1 MINVVGRRPLAAAG
15 VRLCT
20 FEHVLCD
27 TSSMPCD
34 WLPCHTAELREEAM
48 VNGTVPIT
56 LENLGQIRRDPC
68 CSAENFV
75 LDSCDDAAREL
86 ESAFGGASEIWN
98 DTEMT
103 DSSTDA
109 SVAVVCDLTTVD
121 EGRDVDGLARVA
133 ARLGDGVAVC
143 FGASLDAASVARDAV
158 LPGTLLQQA
167 LERQLVV
174 GVDVAADV
182 TRNFA
187 AGAPAA
193 QRAAFV
199 GPLRPAF
206 TWDGK
211 IHSKSADFFYVHAAA
226 AVASRRGAPVV
237 VVLPAGDRHD
247 LERRARSVLAIAAQP
262 GLEPGYGLLGPIAT
276 PPTWIFR
283 AARLDDLAD
292 LTQAVLHLGEN
303 VFAVADGWDRPCDRG
318 PPPPRVRDWNV
329 DARLFP
335 MSRVLVGA
343 GVRYRTQ
350 LRKYGGAGYDAGI
363 KTVCDAGYGSASWNE
378 AAPRLAWYRPPKK
391 RPADVVELQCS
402 RCGRS
407 FEVRRG
413 HHYGKYDFVY
423 CGRACLDAHR
433 DAGFDAS
440 EATGPTA
447 SAQGV

>member
-1 MINVVGRRPLAAAG
+1 MINVVGRPPLDAAR

-34 WLPCHTAELREEAM
+34 FLPAPLGMDLSSAM
-48 VNGTVPIT
+48 VHGTVPIT
-56 LENLGQIRRDPC
+56 LENLSQIRRDPC

-75 LDSCDDAAREL
+75 LDSCEDAAREL
-86 ESAFGGASEIWN
+86 ESAFGAEGG
-98 DTEMT
+98 
-103 DSSTDA
+103 
-109 SVAVVCDLTTVD
+109 AVVCDLTTVD

-133 ARLGDGVAVC
+133 ARLGDVAVC
-143 FGASLDAASVARDAV
+143 FGASLPAADVARGSEDEIRV
-158 LPGTLLQQA
+158 A

-187 AGAPAA
+187 AGAPEAP
-193 QRAAFV
+193 RAAFI

-211 IHSKSADFFYVHAAA
+211 IHCKSADVQYIRAAA
-226 AVASRRGAPVV
+226 AAASRQGAPVV
-237 VVLPAGDRHD
+237 VVLPGYEGAQLR
-247 LERRARSVLAIAAQP
+247 ECARAVVELADIPA
-262 GLEPGYGLLGPIAT
+262 
-276 PPTWIFR
+276 WVFR
-283 AARLDDLAD
+283 VARLDDQHGPGDLDDLLDLAPN
-292 LTQAVLHLGEN
+292 VL
-303 VFAVADGWDRPCDRG
+303 VVADGWYRPCDLG
-318 PPPPRVRDWNV
+318 TGAPLPEYLFNGDVESLDRVV
-329 DARLFP
+329 VA
-335 MSRVLVGA
+335 A

-350 LRKYGGAGYDAGI
+350 LRRYGG
-363 KTVCDAGYGSASWNE
+363 VGYGAGLIAVRDAEVRDINFAA
-378 AAPRLAWYRPPKK
+378 AAPSLAWYRPPKK

-423 CGRACLDAHR
+423 CGRGCLDAHR

-440 EATGPTA
+440 EVTGPTA

>member
-1 MINVVGRRPLAAAG
+1 MINVVGRPPLDAAR

-34 WLPCHTAELREEAM
+34 FLPAPLGMDLSSAM
-48 VNGTVPIT
+48 VHGTVPIT
-56 LENLGQIRRDPC
+56 LENLSQIRRDPC

-75 LDSCDDAAREL
+75 LDSCEDAAREL
-86 ESAFGGASEIWN
+86 ESAFGAEGG
-98 DTEMT
+98 
-103 DSSTDA
+103 
-109 SVAVVCDLTTVD
+109 AVVCDLTTVD

-133 ARLGDGVAVC
+133 ARLGDVAVC
-143 FGASLDAASVARDAV
+143 FGASLPAADVARGSEDEIRV
-158 LPGTLLQQA
+158 A

-193 QRAAFV
+193 PRAAYI

-211 IHSKSADFFYVHAAA
+211 MHCKSADVQYIRAAA
-226 AVASRRGAPVV
+226 AAASRQGAPVV
-237 VVLPAGDRHD
+237 VVLPGYEGAKLR
-247 LERRARSVLAIAAQP
+247 ECARAVVELADAPA
-262 GLEPGYGLLGPIAT
+262 
-276 PPTWIFR
+276 WVCR
-283 AARLDDLAD
+283 VARLDDQHGPGDLDDILDLAPN
-292 LTQAVLHLGEN
+292 VLI
-303 VFAVADGWDRPCDRG
+303 VVDGWFRPCDLGYG
-318 PPPPRVRDWNV
+318 PPLPEFLFNGDVESLDRVV
-329 DARLFP
+329 VA
-335 MSRVLVGA
+335 A

-350 LRKYGGAGYDAGI
+350 LRKYGGAGYGAGLIAVRDADDRGI
-363 KTVCDAGYGSASWNE
+363 NFAA

-413 HHYGKYDFVY
+413 HHYGKFDFVY
-423 CGRACLDAHR
+423 CGRGCLDAHR
-433 DAGFDAS
+433 DSSFDAS
-440 EATGPTA
+440 EVTGPTA

>member
-1 MINVVGRRPLAAAG
+1 MINVVGRPPLDAAG

-56 LENLGQIRRDPC
+56 LENLSQIRRDPC

-86 ESAFGGASEIWN
+86 ESAFGAEGG
-98 DTEMT
+98 
-103 DSSTDA
+103 
-109 SVAVVCDLTTVD
+109 AVVCDLTTVD

-133 ARLGDGVAVC
+133 ARLGESVAVC
-143 FGASLDAASVARDAV
+143 FGASLPAADVARGSEDEIRV
-158 LPGTLLQQA
+158 A

-182 TRNFA
+182 ARNFA

-193 QRAAFV
+193 PRAAFV
-199 GPLRPAF
+199 GPLRPVLDEGSIPILY
-206 TWDGK
+206 DGHPD
-211 IHSKSADFFYVHAAA
+211 IPYIRAAA
-226 AVASRRGAPVV
+226 AAASRQGAPVV
-237 VVLPAGDRHD
+237 VVLPRYAGYQ
-247 LERRARSVLAIAAQP
+247 LLKKCARAVIELADAPA
-262 GLEPGYGLLGPIAT
+262 
-276 PPTWIFR
+276 WVFR
-283 AARLDDLAD
+283 VARLDDEHGPGDLDDILDLAPN
-292 LTQAVLHLGEN
+292 VL
-303 VFAVADGWDRPCDRG
+303 VVADGWFRPCDLGAR
-318 PPPPRVRDWNV
+318 PPLPEDLFNGDVESLDRVV
-329 DARLFP
+329 VA
-335 MSRVLVGA
+335 A

-350 LRKYGGAGYDAGI
+350 LRKYGGAGYGAGLIAVRDAEVRDI
-363 KTVCDAGYGSASWNE
+363 NFAA
-378 AAPRLAWYRPPKK
+378 AAPSLAWYRPPKK

-423 CGRACLDAHR
+423 CGRGCLDAHR
-433 DAGFDAS
+433 DSSFDAS
-440 EATGPTA
+440 EVTGPTA

>member
-1 MINVVGRRPLAAAG
+1 MINVVGRPPLDAAG

-56 LENLGQIRRDPC
+56 LENLSQIRRDPC

-86 ESAFGGASEIWN
+86 ESAFGAEGG
-98 DTEMT
+98 
-103 DSSTDA
+103 
-109 SVAVVCDLTTVD
+109 AVVCDLTTVD

-133 ARLGDGVAVC
+133 ARLGDQVAVC
-143 FGASLDAASVARDAV
+143 FGASLPAADVARGSEDEIRV
-158 LPGTLLQQA
+158 A

-182 TRNFA
+182 VRNFA

-193 QRAAFV
+193 PRAAYV
-199 GPLRPAF
+199 GPLRPALDEGYDPILY
-206 TWDGK
+206 DGHPD
-211 IHSKSADFFYVHAAA
+211 IPYIRAAA
-226 AVASRRGAPVV
+226 AAASRQGAPVV
-237 VVLPAGDRHD
+237 VVLPGYEGAQLRKCA
-247 LERRARSVLAIAAQP
+247 RAVIELADAPA
-262 GLEPGYGLLGPIAT
+262 
-276 PPTWIFR
+276 WVFR
-283 AARLDDLAD
+283 VARLDDQHHTGDLGDLLELAPN
-292 LTQAVLHLGEN
+292 VL
-303 VFAVADGWDRPCDRG
+303 VVADGWYRPCDRG
-318 PPPPRVRDWNV
+318 PRPPSEYLLSHYIEAQDRVV
-329 DARLFP
+329 VA
-335 MSRVLVGA
+335 A

-350 LRKYGGAGYDAGI
+350 LRRYGGAGYGAGLIAVRDAEVQDI
-363 KTVCDAGYGSASWNE
+363 NFAA
-378 AAPRLAWYRPPKK
+378 AAPSLAWYRPPKK
-391 RPADVVELQCS
+391 RPADVVELKCS

-423 CGRACLDAHR
+423 CGRGCLDAHR

-440 EATGPTA
+440 EVTGPTA

>member
-1 MINVVGRRPLAAAG
+1 MINVVGRPPLDAAG

-20 FEHVLCD
+20 FEHVLCN

-34 WLPCHTAELREEAM
+34 WLPCHTEGLREAAM
-48 VNGTVPIT
+48 VNGNVPIT

-98 DTEMT
+98 ETEMT

-121 EGRDVDGLARVA
+121 EGRDVSGLARVA
-133 ARLGDGVAVC
+133 ARLGDVAVC
-143 FGASLDAASVARDAV
+143 FGASLPAADVARGSEDEIRV
-158 LPGTLLQQA
+158 A

-182 TRNFA
+182 SRTFA
-187 AGAPAA
+187 SGAPAA
-193 QRAAFV
+193 PRAAFV
-199 GPLRPAF
+199 GPLRPALDEG
-206 TWDGK
+206 TDPILYDGHPD
-211 IHSKSADFFYVHAAA
+211 IPYIRAAA
-226 AVASRRGAPVV
+226 AAASRQGAPVV
-237 VVLPAGDRHD
+237 VVLPGYKGAQLR
-247 LERRARSVLAIAAQP
+247 ECARAVIELADAPA
-262 GLEPGYGLLGPIAT
+262 
-276 PPTWIFR
+276 WVFR
-283 AARLDDLAD
+283 VARLDDQHGPGDLDDLLDLAPN
-292 LTQAVLHLGEN
+292 VL
-303 VFAVADGWDRPCDRG
+303 VVADGWYRPCDRG
-318 PPPPRVRDWNV
+318 TRPPSKYLLSGYIAARDRVV
-329 DARLFP
+329 VA
-335 MSRVLVGA
+335 G

-350 LRKYGGAGYDAGI
+350 LRRYGGAGYGAGLIAVRDAEVRDI
-363 KTVCDAGYGSASWNE
+363 NFAA

-391 RPADVVELQCS
+391 RPADIVELQCS

-413 HHYGKYDFVY
+413 HHYGKYVFVY
-423 CGRACLDAHR
+423 CGRGCLDAHR

-440 EATGPTA
+440 EVTGPTA

>member
-1 MINVVGRRPLAAAG
+1 MINVVGRPPLDAAG

-34 WLPCHTAELREEAM
+34 YLPHPLGMALSSAM
-48 VNGTVPIT
+48 VHGTVPIT
-56 LENLGQIRRDPC
+56 LENLSQIRRDPC

-75 LDSCDDAAREL
+75 LDSCEDAAREL
-86 ESAFGGASEIWN
+86 ESAFGAEGG
-98 DTEMT
+98 
-103 DSSTDA
+103 
-109 SVAVVCDLTTVD
+109 AVVCDLTTVD

-133 ARLGDGVAVC
+133 ARLGDVAVC
-143 FGASLDAASVARDAV
+143 FGASLPAVDVARGSEDEIRV
-158 LPGTLLQQA
+158 A

-187 AGAPAA
+187 AGAPEAP
-193 QRAAFV
+193 RAAFI

-211 IHSKSADFFYVHAAA
+211 MHCKSADVQYIRAAA
-226 AVASRRGAPVV
+226 AAASRQGAPVV
-237 VVLPAGDRHD
+237 VVLPGYEGAQLR
-247 LERRARSVLAIAAQP
+247 ECARAVVELADIPA
-262 GLEPGYGLLGPIAT
+262 
-276 PPTWIFR
+276 WVFR
-283 AARLDDLAD
+283 VARLDDQHGPGDLDDLLDLAPN
-292 LTQAVLHLGEN
+292 VL
-303 VFAVADGWDRPCDRG
+303 VVADGWYRPCDLG
-318 PPPPRVRDWNV
+318 TGAPLPEYLFNGDVESLDRVV
-329 DARLFP
+329 VA
-335 MSRVLVGA
+335 A

-350 LRKYGGAGYDAGI
+350 LRKYGGAGYGAGLIAVRDADDRGI
-363 KTVCDAGYGSASWNE
+363 NFAA

-423 CGRACLDAHR
+423 CGRGCLDAHR
-433 DAGFDAS
+433 DSSFDAS
-440 EATGPTA
+440 EVTGPTA

>member
-1 MINVVGRRPLAAAG
+1 MINVVGRPPLDAAR

-34 WLPCHTAELREEAM
+34 WLPCHTARGREAAM
-48 VNGTVPIT
+48 VHGTVPIT
-56 LENLGQIRRDPC
+56 LENLSQIRRDPC

-86 ESAFGGASEIWN
+86 ESAFGAEGG
-98 DTEMT
+98 
-103 DSSTDA
+103 
-109 SVAVVCDLTTVD
+109 AVVCDLTTVD

-133 ARLGDGVAVC
+133 ARLGESVAVC
-143 FGASLDAASVARDAV
+143 FGASLPAADVARGSEDEIRV
-158 LPGTLLQQA
+158 A

-193 QRAAFV
+193 PRAAFI
-199 GPLRPAF
+199 GPLRPALDEGSIPILY
-206 TWDGK
+206 DGHPD
-211 IHSKSADFFYVHAAA
+211 IPYIRA
-226 AVASRRGAPVV
+226 AVAAASRQGAPVV
-237 VVLPAGDRHD
+237 MVLPAYRGED
-247 LERRARSVLAIAAQP
+247 LLRCVRAVLELTADAP
-262 GLEPGYGLLGPIAT
+262 

-283 AARLDDLAD
+283 MARFDNPANFLSDVQYLSPNI
-292 LTQAVLHLGEN
+292 LV
-303 VFAVADGWDRPCDRG
+303 VADGWYRPYDGANPPARYASRIQGDR
-318 PPPPRVRDWNV
+318 VV
-329 DARLFP
+329 VA
-335 MSRVLVGA
+335 A

-350 LRKYGGAGYDAGI
+350 LRRYGGAGYGAGLIAVRDATERDI
-363 KTVCDAGYGSASWNE
+363 NLAA

-402 RCGRS
+402 RCCRS

-413 HHYGKYDFVY
+413 HHYGKFDFVY
-423 CGRACLDAHR
+423 CGRGCLDAHR
-433 DAGFDAS
+433 DSSFDAS
-440 EATGPTA
+440 QVTGPTA

>member
-1 MINVVGRRPLAAAG
+1 MINVVGRPPLDAAR

-34 WLPCHTAELREEAM
+34 FLPAPLGMDLSSAM
-48 VNGTVPIT
+48 VHGTVPIT
-56 LENLGQIRRDPC
+56 LENLSQIRRDPC

-86 ESAFGGASEIWN
+86 ESAFGAEGG
-98 DTEMT
+98 
-103 DSSTDA
+103 
-109 SVAVVCDLTTVD
+109 AVVCDLTTVD

-133 ARLGDGVAVC
+133 ARLGESVAVC
-143 FGASLDAASVARDAV
+143 FGASLPAADVARGSEDEIRV
-158 LPGTLLQQA
+158 A

-182 TRNFA
+182 ARNFA

-193 QRAAFV
+193 PRAAFV

-211 IHSKSADFFYVHAAA
+211 IHCKSADVQYIRAAA
-226 AVASRRGAPVV
+226 AAASRQGAPVV
-237 VVLPAGDRHD
+237 VVLPGYEGAQLR
-247 LERRARSVLAIAAQP
+247 ECARAVVELADAPA
-262 GLEPGYGLLGPIAT
+262 
-276 PPTWIFR
+276 WVFR
-283 AARLDDLAD
+283 VARLDDQHGPGDLDDILDLAPN
-292 LTQAVLHLGEN
+292 VLI
-303 VFAVADGWDRPCDRG
+303 VVDGWFRPCDLGYG
-318 PPPPRVRDWNV
+318 PPLPEFLFNGDVESLDRVV
-329 DARLFP
+329 VA
-335 MSRVLVGA
+335 A

-350 LRKYGGAGYDAGI
+350 LRKYGGAGYGAGLIAVRDADDRGI
-363 KTVCDAGYGSASWNE
+363 NFAA

>member
-1 MINVVGRRPLAAAG
+1 MINVVGRPPLDAAR

-20 FEHVLCD
+20 FEHVLCN
-27 TSSMPCD
+27 TSSMPCEL
-34 WLPCHTAELREEAM
+34 LPCHTEELREAAM
-48 VNGTVPIT
+48 VSGAVPIT
-56 LENLGQIRRDPC
+56 LENLGRIRRDPC

-86 ESAFGGASEIWN
+86 ESAFGAEGG
-98 DTEMT
+98 
-103 DSSTDA
+103 
-109 SVAVVCDLTTVD
+109 AVVCDLTTVD

-133 ARLGDGVAVC
+133 ARLGDVAVC
-143 FGASLDAASVARDAV
+143 FGASLPAADVARGSEDEIRV
-158 LPGTLLQQA
+158 A

-182 TRNFA
+182 ARNFA

-193 QRAAFV
+193 PRAAFV

-211 IHSKSADFFYVHAAA
+211 IHCKSADVQYIRAAA
-226 AVASRRGAPVV
+226 AAASRQGAPVV
-237 VVLPAGDRHD
+237 VVLPGYEGAQLR
-247 LERRARSVLAIAAQP
+247 ECARAVVELADAPA
-262 GLEPGYGLLGPIAT
+262 
-276 PPTWIFR
+276 WVFR
-283 AARLDDLAD
+283 VARLDDQHTPGDLDDILDLAPN
-292 LTQAVLHLGEN
+292 VL
-303 VFAVADGWDRPCDRG
+303 VVADGWFRPCDLGAR
-318 PPPPRVRDWNV
+318 PPLPEDLFNGDVESLDRVV
-329 DARLFP
+329 VA
-335 MSRVLVGA
+335 A

-350 LRKYGGAGYDAGI
+350 LRRYGGAGYGAGLVAVRDAEVQDI
-363 KTVCDAGYGSASWNE
+363 NFAA

-391 RPADVVELQCS
+391 RPADVVELRCS

-423 CGRACLDAHR
+423 CGRGCLDAHR
-433 DAGFDAS
+433 DSSFDAS
-440 EATGPTA
+440 EVTGPTA

>member
-1 MINVVGRRPLAAAG
+1 MINVVGRAQLDAAR

-34 WLPCHTAELREEAM
+34 FLPAPLGMDLSSAM
-48 VNGTVPIT
+48 VHGTVPIT
-56 LENLGQIRRDPC
+56 LENLSQIRRDPC

-75 LDSCDDAAREL
+75 LDSCEEAAREL
-86 ESAFGGASEIWN
+86 ESAFGAEGG
-98 DTEMT
+98 
-103 DSSTDA
+103 
-109 SVAVVCDLTTVD
+109 AVVCDLTTVD

-133 ARLGDGVAVC
+133 ARLGDVAVC
-143 FGASLDAASVARDAV
+143 FGASLPAADVARGSEDEIRV
-158 LPGTLLQQA
+158 A

-182 TRNFA
+182 VRNFA
-187 AGAPAA
+187 AGAPTAP
-193 QRAAFV
+193 RASFV
-199 GPLRPAF
+199 GPLRPALDEGSIPILY
-206 TWDGK
+206 DGHPD
-211 IHSKSADFFYVHAAA
+211 IPYIRA
-226 AVASRRGAPVV
+226 AVAAASRQGAPVV
-237 VVLPAGDRHD
+237 MVLPAYRGEDILRCVRAV
-247 LERRARSVLAIAAQP
+247 LELTADAP
-262 GLEPGYGLLGPIAT
+262 

-283 AARLDDLAD
+283 MARFDNPANFLSDVQYLSPNI
-292 LTQAVLHLGEN
+292 LV
-303 VFAVADGWDRPCDRG
+303 VADGWYRPYDG
-318 PPPPRVRDWNV
+318 ENPPPR
-329 DARLFP
+329 
-335 MSRVLVGA
+335 RVWQIQGDRIVVAA

-350 LRKYGGAGYDAGI
+350 LRRYGGAGYGAGLIAVRDATDRDI
-363 KTVCDAGYGSASWNE
+363 NFAA

-391 RPADVVELQCS
+391 RPADVVELCCS

-423 CGRACLDAHR
+423 CGRGCLDAHR
-433 DAGFDAS
+433 DSSFDAS

>member
-1 MINVVGRRPLAAAG
+1 MINVVGRPPLDAAG

-56 LENLGQIRRDPC
+56 LENLSQIRRDPC

-86 ESAFGGASEIWN
+86 ESAFGAEGG
-98 DTEMT
+98 
-103 DSSTDA
+103 
-109 SVAVVCDLTTVD
+109 AVVCDLTTVD

-133 ARLGDGVAVC
+133 ARLGESVAVC
-143 FGASLDAASVARDAV
+143 FGASLPAADVARGSEDEIRV
-158 LPGTLLQQA
+158 A

-182 TRNFA
+182 VRNFA

-193 QRAAFV
+193 PRAAFV
-199 GPLRPAF
+199 GPLRPALDEGSDPILY
-206 TWDGK
+206 DGHPD
-211 IHSKSADFFYVHAAA
+211 IPYIRA
-226 AVASRRGAPVV
+226 AVAAASRQGAPVV
-237 VVLPAGDRHD
+237 MVLPAYRGED
-247 LERRARSVLAIAAQP
+247 LLRCVRAVLELTADAP
-262 GLEPGYGLLGPIAT
+262 

-283 AARLDDLAD
+283 MARFDNPANFLSDVQYLSPNI
-292 LTQAVLHLGEN
+292 LV
-303 VFAVADGWDRPCDRG
+303 VADGWYRPYDG
-318 PPPPRVRDWNV
+318 KPPPRWNSEMKS
-329 DARLFP
+329 D
-335 MSRVLVGA
+335 RVVVAA

-350 LRKYGGAGYDAGI
+350 LRRYGGAGYGAGLI
-363 KTVCDAGYGSASWNE
+363 AVRDDGVFGVRDVHDVHFAA
-378 AAPRLAWYRPPKK
+378 AAPSLAWYRPPKK
-391 RPADVVELQCS
+391 RPADVVELRCS

-413 HHYGKYDFVY
+413 HHYGKFDFVY
-423 CGRACLDAHR
+423 CGRGCLDAHR

-440 EATGPTA
+440 EVTGPTA

>member
-1 MINVVGRRPLAAAG
+1 MINVVGRPPLDAAR

-27 TSSMPCD
+27 TSGMLCD
-34 WLPCHTAELREEAM
+34 FLPLWPGRNDRLMEEAM
-48 VNGTVPIT
+48 VRGTVPIT

-68 CSAENFV
+68 CSVENFV
-75 LDSCDDAAREL
+75 LDSCEDAAREL
-86 ESAFGGASEIWN
+86 ESAFGAEGG
-98 DTEMT
+98 
-103 DSSTDA
+103 
-109 SVAVVCDLTTVD
+109 AVVCDLTTVD

-133 ARLGDGVAVC
+133 ARLGDEVAVC
-143 FGASLDAASVARDAV
+143 FGASLPAADVARGSEDEMRV
-158 LPGTLLQQA
+158 A

-182 TRNFA
+182 ARNFA

-193 QRAAFV
+193 PRAAYI

-211 IHSKSADFFYVHAAA
+211 NHCKSADVQYIRAAA
-226 AVASRRGAPVV
+226 AAASRQGAPVV
-237 VVLPAGDRHD
+237 VVLPGYEGAQLR
-247 LERRARSVLAIAAQP
+247 ECARAVVELADAPA
-262 GLEPGYGLLGPIAT
+262 
-276 PPTWIFR
+276 WVFR
-283 AARLDDLAD
+283 VARLDDQHGPGDLDDILDLAPN
-292 LTQAVLHLGEN
+292 VLI
-303 VFAVADGWDRPCDRG
+303 VVDGWFRPCDLGYG
-318 PPPPRVRDWNV
+318 PPLPEFLFNGDVESLDRVV
-329 DARLFP
+329 VA
-335 MSRVLVGA
+335 A

-350 LRKYGGAGYDAGI
+350 LLKYGGAGYGAGLI
-363 KTVCDAGYGSASWNE
+363 AVRDTDDRGINFAA

-423 CGRACLDAHR
+423 CGRGCLDAHR
-433 DAGFDAS
+433 DSSFDAS

>member
-1 MINVVGRRPLAAAG
+1 MINVVGRPPLDAAG

-34 WLPCHTAELREEAM
+34 FLPAPLGMDLSSAM
-48 VNGTVPIT
+48 VHGTVPIT
-56 LENLGQIRRDPC
+56 LENLSQIRRDPC

-75 LDSCDDAAREL
+75 LDSCEDAAREL
-86 ESAFGGASEIWN
+86 ESAFGAEGG
-98 DTEMT
+98 
-103 DSSTDA
+103 
-109 SVAVVCDLTTVD
+109 AVVCDLTTVD

-133 ARLGDGVAVC
+133 ARLGDDVAVC
-143 FGASLDAASVARDAV
+143 FGASLPAADVARGSEDEIRV
-158 LPGTLLQQA
+158 A

-182 TRNFA
+182 ARNFA

-193 QRAAFV
+193 PRAAFV
-199 GPLRPAF
+199 GPLRPALDEGSDPILY
-206 TWDGK
+206 DGHPD
-211 IHSKSADFFYVHAAA
+211 IPYIRA
-226 AVASRRGAPVV
+226 AVAAASRQGAPVV
-237 VVLPAGDRHD
+237 MVLPAYRGEDILRCVRAV
-247 LERRARSVLAIAAQP
+247 LELTADAP
-262 GLEPGYGLLGPIAT
+262 

-283 AARLDDLAD
+283 MARFDNPANFLSDVQYLSPNI
-292 LTQAVLHLGEN
+292 LV
-303 VFAVADGWDRPCDRG
+303 VADGWYRPYDG
-318 PPPPRVRDWNV
+318 ENPPPRRIWQIQGD
-329 DARLFP
+329 
-335 MSRVLVGA
+335 RVVVAA

-350 LRKYGGAGYDAGI
+350 LRKYGGAGYGAGLIAVRDAEVRDI
-363 KTVCDAGYGSASWNE
+363 NFAA
-378 AAPRLAWYRPPKK
+378 AAPSLAWYRPPKK

-423 CGRACLDAHR
+423 CGRGCLDAHR
-433 DAGFDAS
+433 DSSFDAS
-440 EATGPTA
+440 EVTGPTA

>member
-1 MINVVGRRPLAAAG
+1 MINVVGRPPLDAAR

-20 FEHVLCD
+20 FGHVLCD
-27 TSSMPCD
+27 TSGMPCD
-34 WLPCHTAELREEAM
+34 FLPCHTEELREAAM
-48 VNGTVPIT
+48 VHGTVPIT
-56 LENLGQIRRDPC
+56 LENLAQIRQDPC

-86 ESAFGGASEIWN
+86 ESAFGRASAIWN
-98 DTEMT
+98 GTEMT

-109 SVAVVCDLTTVD
+109 SVTVVCDLTTVD

-133 ARLGDGVAVC
+133 ARLGESVAVC
-143 FGASLDAASVARDAV
+143 FGASLPAADVARGSEDEMRV
-158 LPGTLLQQA
+158 A

-182 TRNFA
+182 ARNFA

-193 QRAAFV
+193 PRAAFI
-199 GPLRPAF
+199 GPLRPALDEGSIPILY
-206 TWDGK
+206 DGHPD
-211 IHSKSADFFYVHAAA
+211 IPYIRA
-226 AVASRRGAPVV
+226 AVAAASRQGAPVV
-237 VVLPAGDRHD
+237 MVLPAYRGED
-247 LERRARSVLAIAAQP
+247 LLRCVRAVLELTADAP
-262 GLEPGYGLLGPIAT
+262 

-283 AARLDDLAD
+283 MARFDNPANFLSDVQYLSPNI
-292 LTQAVLHLGEN
+292 LV
-303 VFAVADGWDRPCDRG
+303 VADGWYRPYDGANPPARYASRIQGDR
-318 PPPPRVRDWNV
+318 VV
-329 DARLFP
+329 VA
-335 MSRVLVGA
+335 A

-350 LRKYGGAGYDAGI
+350 LRRYGGAGYGAGLIAVRDATERDI
-363 KTVCDAGYGSASWNE
+363 NLAA

-423 CGRACLDAHR
+423 CGRGCLDAHR
-433 DAGFDAS
+433 DSSFDVS
-440 EATGPTA
+440 EVTGPTA

>member
-1 MINVVGRRPLAAAG
+1 MINVVGRPPLGAAG

-48 VNGTVPIT
+48 VNGNVPIT

-133 ARLGDGVAVC
+133 ARLGESVAVC
-143 FGASLDAASVARDAV
+143 FGASLPAADVARGSEDEIRV
-158 LPGTLLQQA
+158 A

-182 TRNFA
+182 ARNFA

-193 QRAAFV
+193 PRATFV
-199 GPLRPAF
+199 GPLRPALDEGSDPILY
-206 TWDGK
+206 DGHPD
-211 IHSKSADFFYVHAAA
+211 IPYIRAAA
-226 AVASRRGAPVV
+226 AAASRQGAPVV
-237 VVLPAGDRHD
+237 VVLPRYEGAQLRKCA
-247 LERRARSVLAIAAQP
+247 RAVIELADAPA
-262 GLEPGYGLLGPIAT
+262 
-276 PPTWIFR
+276 WVFR
-283 AARLDDLAD
+283 VARLDDQHHTGDLGDLLELAPN
-292 LTQAVLHLGEN
+292 VL
-303 VFAVADGWDRPCDRG
+303 VVADGWYRPCDQG
-318 PPPPRVRDWNV
+318 PRPPSKYLLSHYIAAQDRVV
-329 DARLFP
+329 VA
-335 MSRVLVGA
+335 A

-350 LRKYGGAGYDAGI
+350 LRKYGGAGYGAGLIAVRDADDRGI
-363 KTVCDAGYGSASWNE
+363 NFAA

-423 CGRACLDAHR
+423 CGRGCLDAHR
-433 DAGFDAS
+433 DSSFDVS
-440 EATGPTA
+440 EVTGPTA